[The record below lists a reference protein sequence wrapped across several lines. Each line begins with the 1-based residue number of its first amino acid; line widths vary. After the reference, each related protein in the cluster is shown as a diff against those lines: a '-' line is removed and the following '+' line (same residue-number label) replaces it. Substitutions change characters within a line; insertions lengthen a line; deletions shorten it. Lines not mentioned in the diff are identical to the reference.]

1 MNITNITGVDFK
13 AIPIKIYTTD
23 YFIPTN
29 EIKNLKKIC
38 CYKDRPD
45 NNVKLSK
52 NMNVLKHKKL
62 KDLNQ
67 LFKKVANHY
76 FKNVLSLKNN
86 FVMTSSWSSL
96 AKKGDCHHTHNH
108 PNIIFSLIYYV
119 TSNNGK
125 LVVGNTKSSI
135 QENLN
140 FDYEIDK
147 YNIYNSSSWTI
158 EPKKGNI
165 IAILGDLVHRTLPH
179 EGNQDRIIIGANYF
193 LDGYI
198 GLHND
203 RYSAFKIKTSG
214 I

>member
-1 MNITNITGVDFK
+1 VNITNIESIDFK

-23 YFIPTN
+23 FFIPTDKI
-29 EIKNLKKIC
+29 ENLKKIC
-38 CYKDRPD
+38 SYKNRSD

-52 NMNVLKHKKL
+52 NMGVLKHKSL
-62 KDLNQ
+62 KNLNK
-67 LFKKVANHY
+67 LFKKVCDHY
-76 FKNVLSLKNN
+76 STKVLGLKNN
-86 FVMTSSWSSL
+86 FTMTNSWSSL

-108 PNIIFSLIYYV
+108 PNIVFSLIYYV
-119 TSNNGK
+119 TDNNGK
-125 LVVGNTKSSI
+125 FVVENAKSSI

-140 FDYEIDK
+140 FDYEINE

-158 EPKKGNI
+158 DPRKGNI

-179 EGNQDRIIIGANYF
+179 EGDQDRIIIGANYF
-193 LDGYI
+193 LDGNI

-203 RYSAFKIKTSG
+203 RYSAFKLKTSS